1 MVEFAWT
8 LLHHRC
14 WSMAV
19 RHHAPP
25 NVYIGLKSADPEA
38 RKTAASLM
46 KKHWE
51 RLMAVEQRSLAY
63 EPAKTLCE
71 DLVIIKYPAVRL
83 MYVLYE
89 RDLFRDTSVAGAFH
103 FTGMVNVLP
112 DNKIV
117 EDCHNGMK
125 ADAKK
130 LGGAARGPT

>member
-1 MVEFAWT
+1 
-8 LLHHRC
+8 
-14 WSMAV
+14 MAV

-25 NVYIGLKSADPEA
+25 NVFIGLKSANPET
-38 RKTAASLM
+38 RKAAAALM
-46 KKHWE
+46 QQHWE

-63 EPAKTLCE
+63 EPAKTLCA
-71 DLVIIKYPAVRL
+71 DLVLIKYHAVRL

-89 RDLFRDTSVAGAFH
+89 RDLFRDTSEAGAFH

-117 EDCHNGMK
+117 DYGHNRMK

-130 LGGAARGPT
+130 LGGAARGRTYHCRIHY